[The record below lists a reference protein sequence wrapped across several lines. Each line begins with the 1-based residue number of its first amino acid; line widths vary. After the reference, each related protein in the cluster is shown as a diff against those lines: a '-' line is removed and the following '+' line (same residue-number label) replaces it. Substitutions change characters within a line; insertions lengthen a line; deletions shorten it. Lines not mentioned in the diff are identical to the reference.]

1 MKYLFEINTTFY
13 KPIYLY
19 IDESTS
25 VDEFVEEI
33 VVNLETIAKYMR
45 DDILDIFVQNLSGLM
60 SISRTDIPLKQ
71 FMLEHPEYFRQWAGS
86 LERNIHKLYIMDKQY
101 LKTLKNKNEKAREEN
116 YSVKHVLKM
125 IIPTIFI

>member
-19 IDESTS
+19 IDENTS
-25 VDEFVEEI
+25 VDDFVEDI
-33 VVNLETIAKYMR
+33 VNNIETIANYRR
-45 DDILDIFVQNLSGLM
+45 DDILDVFVQNLSGLM
-60 SISRTDIPLKQ
+60 SITRTDISLKQ

-101 LKTLKNKNEKAREEN
+101 LKTLKNQNEKKKEN
-116 YSVKHVLKM
+116 YDVTHMLKT

>member
-19 IDESTS
+19 IDENTS
-25 VDEFVEEI
+25 VDDFVEDI
-33 VVNLETIAKYMR
+33 VNNIETIANYRR
-45 DDILDIFVQNLSGLM
+45 DDILDVFVQNLSGLM
-60 SISRTDIPLKQ
+60 SITRTDISLKQ

-101 LKTLKNKNEKAREEN
+101 LKTLKNQNEKKKEN
-116 YSVKHVLKM
+116 YDVTHMLKM

>member
-19 IDESTS
+19 IDENTS
-25 VDEFVEEI
+25 VDDFVEDI
-33 VVNLETIAKYMR
+33 VNNIETIANYRR
-45 DDILDIFVQNLSGLM
+45 DDILDVFVQNLSGLM
-60 SISRTDIPLKQ
+60 SITRTDISLKQ

-101 LKTLKNKNEKAREEN
+101 LKTLKNQNEKKR
-116 YSVKHVLKM
+116 KIMITHMLKT

>member
-19 IDESTS
+19 IDENTS
-25 VDEFVEEI
+25 VDDFVEDI
-33 VVNLETIAKYMR
+33 VNNVETIANYTR
-45 DDILDIFVQNLSGLM
+45 DDILDVFVQNLSGLM
-60 SISRTDIPLKQ
+60 SITRTDVPLKQ
-71 FMLEHPEYFRQWAGS
+71 FMLEYPEYFRQWAGS

-101 LKTLKNKNEKAREEN
+101 LKTLKNQNEKKKEN
-116 YSVKHVLKM
+116 YDVTHMLKM

>member
-19 IDESTS
+19 IDENTS
-25 VDEFVEEI
+25 IDDFIEDI
-33 VVNLETIAKYMR
+33 VVNLEIVGYMR
-45 DDILDIFVQNLSGLM
+45 DNILDVFVQNLNGLM
-60 SISRTDIPLKQ
+60 SISRTDVPLKQ

-101 LKTLKNKNEKAREEN
+101 LKTLKNKNEKKEEESF
-116 YSVKHVLKM
+116 SVSQAIKM
-125 IIPTIFI
+125 IIPTIFM